1 MRIFFSR
8 DKMAQLRYPYTL
20 GAMVRRFPAKEYIR
34 RNWVFKVL
42 IKRTS
47 AGTLFLLMFFCT

>member
-1 MRIFFSR
+1 MWIYFSR

-42 IKRTS
+42 IKKTT
-47 AGTLFLLMFFCT
+47 AGTYFFMFVLA